1 MRQIKFEA
9 VALQEL
15 EDWITTKPKT
25 AAKIISLLREI
36 SKTPFEGKGKPEP
49 LKHHLKGFWSRRISD
64 EHRLI
69 YEVTEASINILS
81 CKGHYE

>member
-9 VALQEL
+9 AALEEL
-15 EDWITTKPKT
+15 EEWIHVHPRT
-25 AAKIISLLREI
+25 ASKILDLIKEI

-49 LKHHLKGFWSRRISD
+49 LKHKLKGLWSRRINQ

-69 YEVTEASINILS
+69 YEVTESFISIVA

>member
-1 MRQIKFEA
+1 MRQIKFELQ
-9 VALQEL
+9 ALEEL
-15 EDWITTKPKT
+15 EGWIRTQPKT
-25 AAKIISLLREI
+25 AAKIVDLLQEI

-49 LKHHLKGFWSRRISD
+49 LKNKFKGFWSRRITD

-69 YEVTEASINILS
+69 YEVTAQSINVLS

>member
-9 VALQEL
+9 DTLKEL
-15 EDWITTKPKT
+15 EEWIIVQPKI
-25 AAKIISLLREI
+25 AEKIISLLREI

-49 LKHHLKGFWSRRISD
+49 LRHQLKGFWLRRIND

-69 YEVTEASINILS
+69 YEVTDTLINVLS

>member
-9 VALQEL
+9 DALYEL
-15 EDWITTKPKT
+15 EQWVKIHPKT
-25 AAKIISLLREI
+25 ASKILDLLQEI
-36 SKTPFEGKGKPEP
+36 CKTPFDGKGKPEP
-49 LKHHLKGFWSRRISD
+49 LKHKFKGLWSRRITD

-69 YEVTEASINILS
+69 YEVTESFINVLS

>member
-9 VALQEL
+9 DALKEL
-15 EDWITTKPKT
+15 EEWIIVQPKI
-25 AAKIISLLREI
+25 AGKIISLIREI
-36 SKTPFEGKGKPEP
+36 SKTPFDGKGKPEP
-49 LKHHLKGFWSRRISD
+49 LKHHLKGFWSRRINN

-69 YEVTEASINILS
+69 YEVTGTFINVLS